1 MRVFCNGF
9 NLYGQ
14 LGSERKHL
22 LENFLETNFNNQKT
36 IKDIIVNQTYSIVQF
51 EDNEIVF
58 NGANDCRK
66 LPFKNVMQIS
76 SNNDRLLVLSKGNKI
91 NKIDISDLDN
101 VTQIPN
107 FVEEKYDSIEKVAL
121 GDKLTVFYTNTG
133 KLYNFPNKL
142 NFVSQQVVDIKTG
155 REHCVILDLNGNV
168 YTFGRGR

>member
-1 MRVFCNGF
+1 
-9 NLYGQ
+9 
-14 LGSERKHL
+14 
-22 LENFLETNFNNQKT
+22 
-36 IKDIIVNQTYSIVQF
+36 
-51 EDNEIVF
+51 
-58 NGANDCRK
+58 
-66 LPFKNVMQIS
+66 MQIS